1 MAIFRITNRTFQNE
15 EHAALF
21 LAITEQAI
29 TTLREKGIKAKAK
42 IEVTQNKLHEVI
54 SFWEYNGEAHMKT
67 VRSTLA
73 KFSALLS
80 SLFPKEINFRAD
92 VVKGMFVF
100 LGNNLVTVL
109 ISHAGSLAHVLKS
122 QSFIWRTLNET

>member
-42 IEVTQNKLHEVI
+42 IEVTQNKKHEVI
-54 SFWEYNGEAHMKT
+54 SCWEYNGEAHMKT

-73 KFSALLS
+73 KFSALLN
-80 SLFPKEINFRAD
+80 SLSPKEVSFQAD
-92 VVKGMFVF
+92 VVKGTFV
-100 LGNNLVTVL
+100 LGKN
-109 ISHAGSLAHVLKS
+109 S
-122 QSFIWRTLNET
+122 